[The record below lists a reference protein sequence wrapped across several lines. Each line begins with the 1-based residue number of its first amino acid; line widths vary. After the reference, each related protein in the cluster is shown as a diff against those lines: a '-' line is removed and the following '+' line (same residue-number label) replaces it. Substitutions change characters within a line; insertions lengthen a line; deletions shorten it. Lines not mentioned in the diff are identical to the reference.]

1 MKKYIFAGALLGIFF
16 LTGCVNEKTENVK
29 SSKPSTDEQT
39 VEKEKIVAPTPLNL
53 TQEQKEKY
61 YKEYISLVEKVNEE
75 YHENFEIEPISNFTD
90 EYWVE
95 GSDFKK
101 MLKERVDASFIVLK
115 NNDAYAPTSVPK
127 TVEIH
132 TGSKV
137 AIISFEG
144 SFDTQLNSNTTE
156 SRQLFSAMNSLSSKI
171 ENGSGNWIQK
181 GYKYT
186 IDADG
191 RSYIITVGGK
201 YSESG
206 VSSSHLIDVEFYCN
220 KNGGIL

>member
-1 MKKYIFAGALLGIFF
+1 LKNYIFAGALLSTFF
-16 LTGCVNEKTENVK
+16 LTGCINEKTENVN

-39 VEKEKIVAPTPLNL
+39 VEKEILVAPTPLKL
-53 TQEQKEKY
+53 TQEQKAKY

-75 YHENFEIEPISNFTD
+75 YHENFEIEPISKFTD

-95 GSDFKK
+95 VKDFKK
-101 MLKERVDASFIVLK
+101 MLIERVNASFTVLK
-115 NNDAYAPTSVPK
+115 NKDAYAPTSVPK

-132 TGSKV
+132 TGSKL

-144 SFDTQLNSNTTE
+144 SFETQLNANTTE

-186 IDADG
+186 INDDG

-206 VSSSHLIDVEFYCN
+206 VSSSHLIDVKFYCN